1 MGKLLESDALAKQAS
16 SNTKEQFSNSPD
28 LNQELVNAIID
39 ALDAH
44 TEMSTQA
51 LESEA
56 VQRGLKDIL
65 LNNAGLY
72 EALRERA
79 ETR

>member
-16 SNTKEQFSNSPD
+16 SKTKEQFSNSPD

-39 ALDAH
+39 ALDTH